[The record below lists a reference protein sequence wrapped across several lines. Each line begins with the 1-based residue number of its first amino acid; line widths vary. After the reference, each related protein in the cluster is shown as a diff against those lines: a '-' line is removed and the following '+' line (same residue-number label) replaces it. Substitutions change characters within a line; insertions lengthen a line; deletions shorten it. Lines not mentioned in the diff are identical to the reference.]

1 MKRRTKAG
9 GEAGKSARDKAA
21 TRKHRRAPPRG
32 RRSATAAQETEI
44 ARIARER
51 DQALEREKATA
62 EVLRVISSSPGE
74 LRTVFRTILENATR
88 LCEAKFGV
96 LYRFEDG
103 AFSFAAE
110 VDTPL
115 QYAEFLRARGPF
127 VPPTGTFV
135 DRILQTKQMY
145 HTEDYAADAVVGPGA
160 RLGGARSTLGVPM
173 LKDGKLIGTILVYR
187 QEVRPFDDKQIAL
200 LMNFAAQAVIAIEN
214 ARLLTELRRRTD
226 DLTESLEQQTA
237 TSEVLSVISSSPGDL
252 QPVFEG
258 VLENATRLCHAKF
271 GNLFVLSGD
280 EFQFVAS
287 HGVPSTFME
296 SVRQEPRGALREHS
310 HTPLARMVQTKEV
323 VHVINLAEDQNLDK
337 KLRAEISEIADT
349 LQAISTRWC
358 SMASARMR

>member
-1 MKRRTKAG
+1 MSCSGDGKVMKRRTKAG

-200 LMNFAAQAVIAIEN
+200 LMNFADSGCHRHRECTAAHRTAAAHRRSHRV
-214 ARLLTELRRRTD
+214 ARTADGYVGGTKRHFEFTRGPAASLRRRFGKCD
-226 DLTESLEQQTA
+226 TA
-237 TSEVLSVISSSPGDL
+237 LSC
-252 QPVFEG
+252 E
-258 VLENATRLCHAKF
+258 
-271 GNLFVLSGD
+271 
-280 EFQFVAS
+280 
-287 HGVPSTFME
+287 
-296 SVRQEPRGALREHS
+296 VRQL
-310 HTPLARMVQTKEV
+310 V
-323 VHVINLAEDQNLDK
+323 
-337 KLRAEISEIADT
+337 RA
-349 LQAISTRWC
+349 QR
-358 SMASARMR
+358 R